1 MNHEATAAVGTRQR
15 TRRAIL
21 DAMVDVIMEADGI
34 GFSVQAVADRAGVT
48 HRTIYNHFPT
58 REALCDAFS
67 DYVDGLLEASS
78 GARAPTWSLASL
90 PQLAEDLYRTLAL
103 RDRHARAYVMLM
115 IGNRRP
121 MSAWRHR
128 SLMAEKLIA
137 REQSGRTPLTPR
149 QLTAV
154 IRLFVST
161 MGWHLLTE
169 QCGLSTNEA
178 AAASAWATR
187 TLLDAAI
194 GKPGPAK
201 AGRHVSPSPRAGRQ
215 VSPAPR
221 AGRQVSPA
229 PRAGRQVSPA
239 PRAGRHVSS
248 SPSKGG
254 ANATRRRRN

>member
-1 MNHEATAAVGTRQR
+1 
-15 TRRAIL
+15 
-21 DAMVDVIMEADGI
+21 MVDVIMEADGI

-67 DYVDGLLEASS
+67 DYVDELLEASS
-78 GARAPTWSLASL
+78 GTPEPTWSLASL
-90 PQLAEDLYRTLAL
+90 PLLVQGLYRTLAL

-121 MSAWRHR
+121 MTAWRNR

-149 QLTAV
+149 QVTAA
-154 IRLFVST
+154 IRMFVST

-169 QCGLSTNEA
+169 QCGLSTEEA

-194 GKPGPAK
+194 AKPTATP
-201 AGRHVSPSPRAGRQ
+201 SSPRSR
-215 VSPAPR
+215 
-221 AGRQVSPA
+221 
-229 PRAGRQVSPA
+229 
-239 PRAGRHVSS
+239 
-248 SPSKGG
+248 GG
-254 ANATRRRRN
+254 ANATRRRRKLGSRQCPVFSHSMPPLTPVLAGTRRRRSRCCEISGSMCRTGS

>member
-1 MNHEATAAVGTRQR
+1 MKSSPSGSTRQR
-15 TRRAIL
+15 TRHAIL
-21 DAMVDVIMEADGI
+21 EAVVDVIMETDGI

-67 DYVDGLLEASS
+67 DHVDELLMASS
-78 GARAPTWSLASL
+78 GSPEPTWSLASIPL
-90 PQLAEDLYRTLAL
+90 LVENLYRTLAL

-121 MSAWRHR
+121 MSAWRKR

-137 REQSGRTPLTPR
+137 REQSERIPLTSR
-149 QLTAV
+149 QVTAV
-154 IRLFVST
+154 IRMFVST

-169 QCGLSTNEA
+169 QCGLSTDEA
-178 AAASAWATR
+178 AAASTWATR

-194 GKPGPAK
+194 AKRTTKRTAKP
-201 AGRHVSPSPRAGRQ
+201 
-215 VSPAPR
+215 
-221 AGRQVSPA
+221 
-229 PRAGRQVSPA
+229 
-239 PRAGRHVSS
+239 SS
-248 SPSKGG
+248 SPSQGG

>member
-1 MNHEATAAVGTRQR
+1 MNETASGGTRQR

-21 DAMVDVIMEADGI
+21 EAMVDVIMEAEGI

-67 DYVDGLLEASS
+67 DHVDELLGASAGLTEE
-78 GARAPTWSLASL
+78 PTWSLASI
-90 PQLAEDLYRTLAL
+90 PQLVESLYQALAL

-121 MSAWRHR
+121 MSAWRKR

-137 REQSGRTPLTPR
+137 REQSGRIPLTPR
-149 QLTAV
+149 QVTAV
-154 IRLFVST
+154 IRMFVST

-169 QCGLSTNEA
+169 QCGLSTDEA

-194 GKPGPAK
+194 TKRTVKP
-201 AGRHVSPSPRAGRQ
+201 
-215 VSPAPR
+215 
-221 AGRQVSPA
+221 
-229 PRAGRQVSPA
+229 
-239 PRAGRHVSS
+239 SS
-248 SPSKGG
+248 SPSQGG

>member
-1 MNHEATAAVGTRQR
+1 MNSKAPLGTRQR

-21 DAMVDVIMEADGI
+21 EAMVDVIMETDGI

-67 DYVDGLLEASS
+67 DYVDELLAEST
-78 GARAPTWSLASL
+78 GAAAEPTWSLASL
-90 PQLAEDLYRTLAL
+90 PVLVEDLYRTLAL

-121 MSAWRHR
+121 MSAWRNR

-149 QLTAV
+149 QVTAV
-154 IRLFVST
+154 IRMFVST

-169 QCGLSTNEA
+169 QCGLSTDEA

-194 GKPGPAK
+194 AKPTTKRTAK
-201 AGRHVSPSPRAGRQ
+201 PL
-215 VSPAPR
+215 
-221 AGRQVSPA
+221 
-229 PRAGRQVSPA
+229 
-239 PRAGRHVSS
+239 S
-248 SPSKGG
+248 SPSQGG
-254 ANATRRRRN
+254 ANATRRHRN

>member
-1 MNHEATAAVGTRQR
+1 MKTKATPGTRQR

-21 DAMVDVIMEADGI
+21 EAMVDVIMEADGI
-34 GFSVQAVADRAGVT
+34 GFSVQAVADRARVT

-67 DYVDGLLEASS
+67 DYVDELLAEST
-78 GARAPTWSLASL
+78 GAAAEPTWSLASL
-90 PQLAEDLYRTLAL
+90 PQLVEGLYRTLAL

-121 MSAWRHR
+121 MTAWRNR
-128 SLMAEKLIA
+128 SLMAEKLVA
-137 REQSGRTPLTPR
+137 REQSGQVPLTPR
-149 QLTAV
+149 QVTAV
-154 IRLFVST
+154 VRMFAST

-169 QCGLSTNEA
+169 QCGLSTDEA

-194 GKPGPAK
+194 AKGTTKRTAKP
-201 AGRHVSPSPRAGRQ
+201 
-215 VSPAPR
+215 
-221 AGRQVSPA
+221 
-229 PRAGRQVSPA
+229 
-239 PRAGRHVSS
+239 SS
-248 SPSKGG
+248 SHSRGG

>member
-1 MNHEATAAVGTRQR
+1 MKYKASGNTRQR

-21 DAMVDVIMEADGI
+21 EAMVDVIMEKDGI

-67 DYVDGLLEASS
+67 DYVDELLVASS
-78 GARAPTWSLASL
+78 GAPEPTWSLPSIPL
-90 PQLAEDLYRTLAL
+90 LVDGLYRTLAL

-121 MSAWRHR
+121 MTAWRKR

-137 REQSGRTPLTPR
+137 REQSERIPLTPR
-149 QLTAV
+149 QVTAV
-154 IRLFVST
+154 IRMFVST

-169 QCGLSTNEA
+169 QCGLSTDEA
-178 AAASAWATR
+178 AAASTWATR

-194 GKPGPAK
+194 AKRTAKPT
-201 AGRHVSPSPRAGRQ
+201 
-215 VSPAPR
+215 
-221 AGRQVSPA
+221 
-229 PRAGRQVSPA
+229 
-239 PRAGRHVSS
+239 S
-248 SPSKGG
+248 SPSQG
-254 ANATRRRRN
+254 ATPATRRRRN

>member
-1 MNHEATAAVGTRQR
+1 
-15 TRRAIL
+15 
-21 DAMVDVIMEADGI
+21 MVDVIMETDGI

-48 HRTIYNHFPT
+48 HRTIYNHFQT

-67 DYVDGLLEASS
+67 DYVDELLAASS
-78 GARAPTWSLASL
+78 GAPEEPTWSLASIPL
-90 PQLAEDLYRTLAL
+90 LVEGLYRTLAL

-121 MSAWRHR
+121 MSAWRKR

-137 REQSGRTPLTPR
+137 REQSGRIPLTPR
-149 QLTAV
+149 QVTAV

-161 MGWHLLTE
+161 LGWHLLTE
-169 QCGLSTNEA
+169 QCGLSTDEA

-194 GKPGPAK
+194 AKRTIKPTAK
-201 AGRHVSPSPRAGRQ
+201 P
-215 VSPAPR
+215 
-221 AGRQVSPA
+221 
-229 PRAGRQVSPA
+229 
-239 PRAGRHVSS
+239 SS
-248 SPSKGG
+248 SPSQGG

>member
-1 MNHEATAAVGTRQR
+1 MKSQASASTRQR

-21 DAMVDVIMEADGI
+21 EAMVDVIMETDGI

-67 DYVDGLLEASS
+67 DYVDELLGASS
-78 GARAPTWSLASL
+78 GAPEPAWSLASL
-90 PQLAEDLYRTLAL
+90 PLLVQDLYRMLAL
-103 RDRHARAYVMLM
+103 HDRHARAYVMLM
-115 IGNRRP
+115 IGSRRP
-121 MSAWRHR
+121 MTAWRKR

-149 QLTAV
+149 QVTAV
-154 IRLFVST
+154 IRMFVST

-169 QCGLSTNEA
+169 QCGLSTDEA
-178 AAASAWATR
+178 AAASAWAIR

-194 GKPGPAK
+194 AKRTAKP
-201 AGRHVSPSPRAGRQ
+201 
-215 VSPAPR
+215 
-221 AGRQVSPA
+221 
-229 PRAGRQVSPA
+229 
-239 PRAGRHVSS
+239 SS
-248 SPSKGG
+248 SPSQGG

>member
-1 MNHEATAAVGTRQR
+1 MKQPASAGTRQR

-21 DAMVDVIMEADGI
+21 EAMVDVIMERDGI

-67 DYVDGLLEASS
+67 HYVDELLGASAGLTEEPA
-78 GARAPTWSLASL
+78 WSLASL
-90 PQLAEDLYRTLAL
+90 PRLVEELYRTLAL
-103 RDRHARAYVMLM
+103 SDRHARAYAMLM

-121 MSAWRHR
+121 MTAWRKR
-128 SLMAEKLIA
+128 SVMAEKLIA

-149 QLTAV
+149 QVTAV
-154 IRLFVST
+154 IRMFAST

-169 QCGLSTNEA
+169 QCGLSTDEA

-194 GKPGPAK
+194 AKRTTKRTAKP
-201 AGRHVSPSPRAGRQ
+201 
-215 VSPAPR
+215 
-221 AGRQVSPA
+221 
-229 PRAGRQVSPA
+229 
-239 PRAGRHVSS
+239 SS
-248 SPSKGG
+248 SLSQGG

>member
-1 MNHEATAAVGTRQR
+1 MKSRISGSTRQR

-21 DAMVDVIMEADGI
+21 EAMVDVIMEADGI

-67 DYVDGLLEASS
+67 DHVDELLMASS
-78 GARAPTWSLASL
+78 GSPEPTWSLASI
-90 PQLAEDLYRTLAL
+90 PQLVESLYRTLAL

-121 MSAWRHR
+121 MSAWRKR
-128 SLMAEKLIA
+128 SLMAERLIA
-137 REQSGRTPLTPR
+137 REQSEQVPLTPR
-149 QLTAV
+149 QVTAV
-154 IRLFVST
+154 IRMFVST

-169 QCGLSTNEA
+169 QCGLSTEEA

-194 GKPGPAK
+194 AKRTVKP
-201 AGRHVSPSPRAGRQ
+201 
-215 VSPAPR
+215 
-221 AGRQVSPA
+221 
-229 PRAGRQVSPA
+229 
-239 PRAGRHVSS
+239 SS
-248 SPSKGG
+248 SPSQGG

>member
-1 MNHEATAAVGTRQR
+1 MNVTVSGGTRQR

-21 DAMVDVIMEADGI
+21 EAMVDVIMETGGI

-67 DYVDGLLEASS
+67 DYVDELLETS
-78 GARAPTWSLASL
+78 GAAPTISLASL
-90 PQLAEDLYRTLAL
+90 PVLVEDLYRTLAL

-121 MSAWRHR
+121 MRAWRNR
-128 SLMAEKLIA
+128 SRVAEKLIA

-149 QLTAV
+149 QVTAA
-154 IRLFVST
+154 IRMFVSA

-169 QCGLSTNEA
+169 QCGLSTKEA

-194 GKPGPAK
+194 AK
-201 AGRHVSPSPRAGRQ
+201 RTATPSP
-215 VSPAPR
+215 PR
-221 AGRQVSPA
+221 SR
-229 PRAGRQVSPA
+229 
-239 PRAGRHVSS
+239 
-248 SPSKGG
+248 GG
-254 ANATRRRRN
+254 ASTPRRRRG

>member
-1 MNHEATAAVGTRQR
+1 
-15 TRRAIL
+15 
-21 DAMVDVIMEADGI
+21 MVDVIMETADGI

-67 DYVDGLLEASS
+67 DHVDELLGVSAGLSE
-78 GARAPTWSLASL
+78 APTWSLASL
-90 PQLAEDLYRTLAL
+90 PQLVEELYRTLSL

-121 MSAWRHR
+121 MSAWRKR

-137 REQSGRTPLTPR
+137 RELSGQTPLTPR
-149 QLTAV
+149 QVTAI
-154 IRLFVST
+154 IRMLVST

-169 QCGLSTNEA
+169 QCGLSTDEA

-194 GKPGPAK
+194 AKRTIKPTAK
-201 AGRHVSPSPRAGRQ
+201 P
-215 VSPAPR
+215 
-221 AGRQVSPA
+221 
-229 PRAGRQVSPA
+229 
-239 PRAGRHVSS
+239 SS
-248 SPSKGG
+248 SPSQGG
-254 ANATRRRRN
+254 ANAIRRRRK

>member
-1 MNHEATAAVGTRQR
+1 MKSQPSAGTRQR

-21 DAMVDVIMEADGI
+21 EAMVDVIMDTNGI

-67 DYVDGLLEASS
+67 DHVDELLGASAGLTEEPA
-78 GARAPTWSLASL
+78 WSLASL
-90 PQLAEDLYRTLAL
+90 PVLVEGLYRTLAL

-121 MSAWRHR
+121 MTAWRKR
-128 SLMAEKLIA
+128 SLMAEKLVA
-137 REQSGRTPLTPR
+137 REQSGQIPLTPR
-149 QLTAV
+149 QVTAV
-154 IRLFVST
+154 VRMFAST

-169 QCGLSTNEA
+169 QCGLSTDEA

-187 TLLDAAI
+187 TLLDAAV
-194 GKPGPAK
+194 GKGTAK
-201 AGRHVSPSPRAGRQ
+201 PTTRRSPKPSPS
-215 VSPAPR
+215 
-221 AGRQVSPA
+221 
-229 PRAGRQVSPA
+229 
-239 PRAGRHVSS
+239 SS
-248 SPSKGG
+248 QRG

>member
-1 MNHEATAAVGTRQR
+1 MGPSCIVYAYISYFMKMTASGGTRQR

-21 DAMVDVIMEADGI
+21 EAMVDVIMETTDGI

-67 DYVDGLLEASS
+67 DYVDELLGASAGLTEEPA
-78 GARAPTWSLASL
+78 WSLASIPL
-90 PQLAEDLYRTLAL
+90 LVENLYRTLAL

-121 MSAWRHR
+121 MSAWRKR

-137 REQSGRTPLTPR
+137 SQLSAQTPLTPR
-149 QLTAV
+149 QVTAV
-154 IRLFVST
+154 IRLLVST

-169 QCGLSTNEA
+169 QCGLSTDEA

-187 TLLDAAI
+187 TLLDAALAKRTT
-194 GKPGPAK
+194 KP
-201 AGRHVSPSPRAGRQ
+201 
-215 VSPAPR
+215 
-221 AGRQVSPA
+221 
-229 PRAGRQVSPA
+229 
-239 PRAGRHVSS
+239 SS
-248 SPSKGG
+248 SPSHGG
-254 ANATRRRRN
+254 ANATRRRRT

>member
-1 MNHEATAAVGTRQR
+1 MNTASARGTRHR
-15 TRRAIL
+15 TRHAIL
-21 DAMVDVIMEADGI
+21 EAMVDVIMETADGI

-67 DYVDGLLEASS
+67 DHVDELLGVSAGLSE
-78 GARAPTWSLASL
+78 APTWSLASL
-90 PQLAEDLYRTLAL
+90 PQLVEELYRTLSL

-121 MSAWRHR
+121 MSAWRKR

-137 REQSGRTPLTPR
+137 RELSGQTPLTPR
-149 QLTAV
+149 QVTAI
-154 IRLFVST
+154 IRMLVST

-169 QCGLSTNEA
+169 QCGLSTDEA

-194 GKPGPAK
+194 AKRTIKPTAK
-201 AGRHVSPSPRAGRQ
+201 P
-215 VSPAPR
+215 
-221 AGRQVSPA
+221 
-229 PRAGRQVSPA
+229 
-239 PRAGRHVSS
+239 SS
-248 SPSKGG
+248 SPSQGG
-254 ANATRRRRN
+254 ANAIRRRRK